1 MNTLWT
7 NTPLPEDVANRVKAR
22 RHLASLS
29 SEHRDALEREWSE
42 AEFRREPISAEIKA
56 RADAEWE
63 NTK

>member
-7 NTPLPEDVANRVKAR
+7 NTEIPEDVANRVKAR

-29 SEHRDALEREWSE
+29 PARRDALEREWSE

-56 RADAEWE
+56 RAEKEWE
-63 NTK
+63 S